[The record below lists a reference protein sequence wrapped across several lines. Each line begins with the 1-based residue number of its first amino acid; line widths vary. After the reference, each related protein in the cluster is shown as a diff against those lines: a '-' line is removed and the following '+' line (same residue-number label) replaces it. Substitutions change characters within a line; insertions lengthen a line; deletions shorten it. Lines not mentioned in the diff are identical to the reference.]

1 MKKDWKGNA
10 HSNYVTIGASNH
22 SKGERQP
29 RDYYATDPR
38 AAELLLQHETFD
50 GPIWECAC
58 GEKNLSKVF
67 EAHGHEVRS
76 SDIEDRC
83 GNEVL
88 DFLGIENWE
97 PWDGNIIT
105 NPPYAMATEFVYRA
119 LQLVGGGKKVC
130 MFLRTLFLEG
140 RERKSL
146 FLQFPPKVV
155 YVFSG
160 RIACLMNNEGDF
172 DRAGAAQSYSW
183 FVWEKG
189 YQGDTIVKWIN

>member
-119 LQLVGGGKKVC
+119 LQLVGGVKKCVC
-130 MFLRTLFLEG
+130 FCVHSFWRDVSASLCFFSSRQKWCMYFL
-140 RERKSL
+140 
-146 FLQFPPKVV
+146 
-155 YVFSG
+155 
-160 RIACLMNNEGDF
+160 
-172 DRAGAAQSYSW
+172 GALLA
-183 FVWEKG
+183 
-189 YQGDTIVKWIN
+189 

>member
-1 MKKDWKGNA
+1 MKKDWTGDRHGNF
-10 HSNYVTIGASNH
+10 VTIGASNH
-22 SKGERQP
+22 SKRERAK
-29 RDYYATDPR
+29 RDYYATDPQ
-38 AAELLLQHETFD
+38 AAELLLKHEQFY

-58 GEKNLSKVF
+58 GEKNLSNVF
-67 EAHGHEVRS
+67 ERHGFDVRS

-88 DFLGIENWE
+88 DFLSIENWT

-105 NPPYAMATEFVYRA
+105 NPPYALATEFVYRA

-140 RERKSL
+140 RERKAL
-146 FLQFPPKVV
+146 FLNFPPKTI

-160 RIACLMNNEGDF
+160 RITCLMNNEGDF
-172 DRAGAAQSYSW
+172 TKGGAQSYSW

-189 YQGDTIVKWIN
+189 YQGETVVKWIH